1 MFKCSFNIISNT
13 NTTGFICLTATAA
26 DSLNFLTSES
36 AESASLILLKLKAL
50 PCNCLAPAIVC
61 LLFEVRTKRADC

>member
-1 MFKCSFNIISNT
+1 MFA
-13 NTTGFICLTATAA
+13 ATAA
-26 DSLNFLTSES
+26 GSLNFLTSES

-61 LLFEVRTKRADC
+61 LLFEVRTNALIVEGFHRILIVRYLL

>member
-1 MFKCSFNIISNT
+1 MFNCN
-13 NTTGFICLTATAA
+13 GG